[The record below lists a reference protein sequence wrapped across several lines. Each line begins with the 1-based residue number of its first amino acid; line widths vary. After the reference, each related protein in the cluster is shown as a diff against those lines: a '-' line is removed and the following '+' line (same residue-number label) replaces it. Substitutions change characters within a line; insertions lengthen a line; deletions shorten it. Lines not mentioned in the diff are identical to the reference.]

1 VKLSELKVNSARAE
15 QGAWVGDIP
24 DLPGV
29 RIKARGFGNKDD
41 KKVQERELE
50 KIPKRRRL
58 RGNVTAEE
66 QRIILN
72 VRLKQA
78 LITDWDGIEGDNGG
92 PWPFTPENM
101 EIALSDP
108 DYGKLRDAMTFAC
121 GIVAEDDA
129 EGDEDDAKN

>member
-1 VKLSELKVNSARAE
+1 MKLSELKVNSARAE
-15 QGAWVGDIP
+15 LGAWVGKIP

-58 RGNVTAEE
+58 RGNVSAEE
-66 QRIILN
+66 QRVILN
-72 VRLKQA
+72 VRLKEA
-78 LITDWDGIEGDNGG
+78 LVTGWDGIEGEDGG

-101 EIALSDP
+101 DTALNDP
-108 DYGKLRDAMTFAC
+108 DYFKLRDAMTFAC

-129 EGDEDDAKN
+129 EGDEADAKN